1 MAYSLDF
8 RKKVLAYYEKTSS
21 ITEASVVFDIS
32 RNTIYQWLKLKETTG
47 ELHHQ
52 VKGTKPRKV
61 DREKLKNYLEAHPD
75 AFLTEIA
82 SEFGCHPT
90 AIHYALKAM
99 GYTRKK
105 KSCTYYEH
113 DPEKVNQ
120 FLKEFN
126 NLSHL
131 TPVYIDETGF
141 ETYFHREY
149 GRSLKGQLITGQI
162 SGRRFQRISL
172 VKGLINGEIIAPMTY
187 KETMTSDFFEAWFK
201 TFLLPT
207 LDRPSVIIMDNAR
220 FHRMS
225 KLKEL
230 CKEQGHRLLPL
241 PPYSPEYNPI
251 EKTWAQIKKHL
262 RKVLPNCD
270 TFLEALLSCSC
281 FN

>member
-8 RKKVLAYYEKTSS
+8 RKKVLAYCEKTGS

-32 RNTIYQWLKLKETTG
+32 RNTIYQWLKLMETTG
-47 ELHHQ
+47 KLHHQ

-90 AIHYALKAM
+90 AYSLRSQSYGIYS
-99 GYTRKK
+99 KK
-105 KSCTYYEH
+105 KSCTYYEQ

-149 GRSLKGQLITGQI
+149 GRSLKGQLITGQV
-162 SGRRFQRISL
+162 SGRRFQRLSL
-172 VKGLINGEIIAPMTY
+172 VAGLINGEIIAPMTY

-220 FHRMS
+220 FHRMN

-262 RKVLPNCD
+262 RKVLLNCD
-270 TFLEALLSCSC
+270 TFLEALMSCSC

>member
-1 MAYSLDF
+1 M
-8 RKKVLAYYEKTSS
+8 
-21 ITEASVVFDIS
+21 
-32 RNTIYQWLKLKETTG
+32 
-47 ELHHQ
+47 
-52 VKGTKPRKV
+52 
-61 DREKLKNYLEAHPD
+61 
-75 AFLTEIA
+75 
-82 SEFGCHPT
+82 
-90 AIHYALKAM
+90 
-99 GYTRKK
+99 
-105 KSCTYYEH
+105 
-113 DPEKVNQ
+113 
-120 FLKEFN
+120 
-126 NLSHL
+126 

-141 ETYFHREY
+141 ETSFHREY
-149 GRSLKGQLITGQI
+149 GRSLKGQLITGQVF
-162 SGRRFQRISL
+162 GRRFQRLSL
-172 VKGLINGEIIAPMTY
+172 VAGLINGEIIAPMTY

-220 FHRMS
+220 FHRMC

-270 TFLEALLSCSC
+270 TFLEALLSCPC